1 MKDSGSIPPKK
12 HPPKKRLTGLPK
24 GDKIRT
30 MESPGKYLKMER
42 EFRGLSREEAAES
55 TKIREHFLKAIE
67 EDRYELLPPG
77 LYLRG
82 FLTAY
87 ARYLGLDPNDV
98 VLRYQKY
105 LEELTISKERPL
117 EPQRLKPHK
126 QISFPNKR
134 DTLYLL
140 LAILFT
146 MILFATFFIT
156 HIPQLSFPA
165 VPGDKEPMLARIP
178 SGSHI
183 QGEGTTQIEMPES
196 KKVQGEDTIVTD
208 HPIFKVIKA
217 ETGTVIGRE
226 GNHLTL
232 KGKSNEFT
240 CNNQKIYLLTK
251 IRTPEGGRVTHVWFW
266 RGKEYHRNEIEV
278 KAPEWSVYSYLIL
291 RPHQSGDWKVEVRVG
306 DRVLASLSFNV
317 SGYREYLFEI

>member
-1 MKDSGSIPPKK
+1 
-12 HPPKKRLTGLPK
+12 LTGLPK
-24 GDKIRT
+24 GDKIRA
-30 MESPGKYLKMER
+30 MESPGKYLKTER
-42 EFRGLSREEAAES
+42 ELRGLSREEVAES

-98 VLRYQKY
+98 VRRYQKY

-117 EPQRLKPHK
+117 EPQKPVLHK
-126 QISFPNKR
+126 RVSFPSMR
-134 DTLYLL
+134 DKLYVI
-140 LAILFT
+140 LAILLT
-146 MILFATFFIT
+146 MILFAAFFIT

-165 VPGDKEPMLARIP
+165 VPGQQEPMLARVP

-183 QGEGTTQIEMPES
+183 QGGVRTQIEMPES
-196 KKVQGEDTIVTD
+196 KNVLMGDTIVRD
-208 HPIFKVIKA
+208 RPIFEVIKA
-217 ETGTVIGRE
+217 ETGTVIGQE
-226 GNHLTL
+226 GNHLTM
-232 KGKSNEFT
+232 KGKSKEFT

-251 IRTPEGGRVTHVWFW
+251 IRTPEGGRITHVWFW
-266 RGKEYHRNEIEV
+266 RGKEQHRNEIEV
-278 KAPEWSVYSYLIL
+278 KAPEWSVYSYLTL
-291 RPHQSGDWKVEVRVG
+291 RPHQSGGWKVEVRIG
-306 DRVLASLSFNV
+306 DRVLASLNFNV